1 MATVTLPL
9 VSPFTRYTRLMN
21 ERMPYH
27 YPVPV
32 RDDGSMP
39 DIPAHPCDKEDFNWP
54 FNHAGSHDTIN
65 QYTVKNLE
73 EILKELS
80 LPSVQGFP
88 TKNIH
93 RKHHGTLMAS
103 LAATWVYILSL
114 DEWPASV
121 KIRTGT
127 RAGKL
132 RVMELLLETLLINSE
147 KHIRSNHV
155 PVLTPCIVGQ
165 ALDTCVESSPVA
177 ATYPPLPRLLVSLH
191 QQIPPQFLTH
201 FLGYF
206 HQKEEAMP
214 ALSQEALKILQNSQ
228 QP

>member
-1 MATVTLPL
+1 MQGLPTNQREGGRTRPNYTSQKAIPFLLDYKMSTFGTVTLPL
-9 VSPFTRYTRLMN
+9 VSPYARYTTLMN

-27 YPVPV
+27 YP
-32 RDDGSMP
+32 
-39 DIPAHPCDKEDFNWP
+39 DFNWP
-54 FNHAGSHDTIN
+54 SNHAGSHDTIN
-65 QYTVKNLE
+65 QDTVKNLE

-93 RKHHGTLMAS
+93 RKHHGKTQQWLF
-103 LAATWVYILSL
+103 L
-114 DEWPASV
+114 
-121 KIRTGT
+121 
-127 RAGKL
+127 
-132 RVMELLLETLLINSE
+132 LLLETLLINSE
-147 KHIRSNHV
+147 KHIHSNHV
-155 PVLTPCIVGQ
+155 PVLIPCIVGQ

-214 ALSQEALKILQNSQ
+214 ALSQEALKILQNPQ